1 MKTLLI
7 GCGKMGG
14 ALLERWV
21 TNSDYSFV
29 AVDPVVEAIAPGAE
43 LKRTRE
49 ELGDDTF
56 DMIIVAI
63 KPQMV
68 DDILP
73 TYRAHLAPGGVVAS
87 IAAGCSVER
96 LQAAME
102 CDAIVRIM
110 PNLPAAIGKGV
121 SGLYATPGCTAA
133 HKAGVEAIISLSGI
147 SVWVS
152 DEDQLDRLTAVSGSG
167 PGYVFEMARA
177 YMEAAKSLGFDE
189 AQAKELTLGT
199 LIGTIEMAIQS
210 DKTLETLR
218 NSVTSKKGT
227 TEAGLNALNGDG
239 AISRRF
245 VETFEAA
252 YNRAVALR

>member
-21 TNSDYSFV
+21 SNPAYSFV
-29 AVDPVVEAIAPGAE
+29 AVDPVVEAIAPGAK
-43 LKRTRE
+43 LLRSRE
-49 ELGDDTF
+49 ALGDETF
-56 DMIIVAI
+56 DLIIVAI

-73 TYRAHLAPGGVVAS
+73 TYRAHLAAGGVVAS

-96 LQAAME
+96 LHKAMAN
-102 CDAIVRIM
+102 DAIVRIM

-121 SGLYATPGCTAA
+121 SGLYATPDCTNA
-133 HKAGVEAIISLSGI
+133 HKAGVEALISLSGVSI
-147 SVWVS
+147 WVS

-167 PGYVFEMARA
+167 PGYVFELARA
-177 YMEAAKSLGFDE
+177 YMEAAKAIGFDE
-189 AQAKELTLGT
+189 PQAKALTLGT
-199 LIGTIEMAIQS
+199 LSGAIEMAIQS
-210 DKTLETLR
+210 DETLEALR

-227 TEAGLNALNGDG
+227 TEAGLNALNGDEG
-239 AISRRF
+239 LSRRLI
-245 VETFEAA
+245 ETFEAA
-252 YNRAVALR
+252 YNRAVELR